1 MTDRLGS
8 GGATIATESLA
19 VFSCPWFKDAGT
31 GVFAVIFTVVQLV
44 AAAEWQWCGG
54 GWGVGTVVFTEIAV
68 VWTVSLCPRNV
79 RSNAGLLSVGF
90 TCSQGVFAPLA
101 GWSSGLRC
109 GGGANRNHV
118 GAVQFLATVTRN
130 SVQSTERW
138 QLGVDWTSRCA
149 RELSSGC
156 VVTSTVEVTA
166 VAPRLTLLVLT
177 SLVDTDISASGDVG
191 VSSRSHG
198 GVVCVRSEI
207 DVSSTEG
214 RHDGE

>member
-1 MTDRLGS
+1 MYMKSTSKIWRNFTKIYNYFDSRIVTRSNQGRNTS
-8 GGATIATESLA
+8 TFINI
-19 VFSCPWFKDAGT
+19 VSCIQQKRITRNQKKIRSRPQRT
-31 GVFAVIFTVVQLV
+31 
-44 AAAEWQWCGG
+44 
-54 GWGVGTVVFTEIAV
+54 TEIAV

-138 QLGVDWTSRCA
+138 QLGVDWTSMNQNNTQNCWK
-149 RELSSGC
+149 
-156 VVTSTVEVTA
+156 
-166 VAPRLTLLVLT
+166 
-177 SLVDTDISASGDVG
+177 
-191 VSSRSHG
+191 
-198 GVVCVRSEI
+198 
-207 DVSSTEG
+207 
-214 RHDGE
+214 